1 MSFAEKLLR
10 SRLNED
16 NEEKASKVYS
26 SKLEDSTVMLDNP
39 LKASKPAAKPAK
51 PTKSKRR
58 RQQLQYSVKKCA
70 MSYETAVK
78 MNKLWNEYIK
88 DIIAG
93 DINSI
98 QSKMLKADLCGCRLI
113 VHSSNNASLVGKEG
127 ICILETENSF
137 AIITP
142 DSTHK
147 SIPKNG
153 CVFAIQSDM
162 FTLHLHANNFK
173 FRNVDR
179 LNKKFKHKLI
189 V

>member
-98 QSKMLKADLCGCRLI
+98 QSKMLKADL
-113 VHSSNNASLVGKEG
+113 SNNASLVGKEG

>member
-26 SKLEDSTVMLDNP
+26 SKLENSTVMLDNP

-98 QSKMLKADLCGCRLI
+98 QSKMLKADL
-113 VHSSNNASLVGKEG
+113 SNNASLVGKEG

>member
-10 SRLNED
+10 SRLNEV

-98 QSKMLKADLCGCRLI
+98 QSKMLKADL
-113 VHSSNNASLVGKEG
+113 SNNASLVGKEG

>member
-98 QSKMLKADLCGCRLI
+98 QSKMLKADLF
-113 VHSSNNASLVGKEG
+113 GKEG